1 KFTIELESDQSKQR
15 GRERDEN
22 MRAQSRWL
30 AAHFPIEA
38 DQPTQHNGHTQTQQ
52 GIPRGKPCRLPS
64 QPIEHACSATLQR
77 LSVERELP
85 IASSVV
91 GVARLRAALAS
102 SLPGA
107 FSSQALC
114 PTRARRIAIGGR
126 SL

>member
-1 KFTIELESDQSKQR
+1 NRCTSLSIFSPLLVSCCSLSFFPRSSAHRDLPSLPTRRSSD
-15 GRERDEN
+15 
-22 MRAQSRWL
+22 L
-30 AAHFPIEA
+30 
-38 DQPTQHNGHTQTQQ
+38 QTQQ